1 MSFLRPL
8 SIPTGSW
15 VQVTDTPMI
24 IHRYVS
30 DKVVLFIP
38 SHTHHVRC
46 ADRDRVTPAASRHET
61 LSTNL
66 AITSRQ
72 HLPRRILS
80 TRSHQVNG
88 TR

>member
-15 VQVTDTPMI
+15 VQVADTPMI

-30 DKVVLFIP
+30 DNVVLFIP

-46 ADRDRVTPAASRHET
+46 ADRDREFGFDPSCKSA
-61 LSTNL
+61 
-66 AITSRQ
+66 
-72 HLPRRILS
+72 
-80 TRSHQVNG
+80 
-88 TR
+88 